1 MIFSVKFGSILHR
14 THSNADTGFRS
25 CGAQFLFPSTCR
37 LSRNV
42 CGTKPKNCWPWLV
55 PCRVI
60 PSALH
65 YSSIFTSL
73 CEAGNQTSTQN
84 FLQFTCVFM
93 LSSQPFSLFYIPVLL
108 AVVWIFP
115 RKMPIV
121 VASIAREGSSK
132 TMKDWFA
139 CNIELD
145 VTIF

>member
-14 THSNADTGFRS
+14 THSNVNTDTGFRS

-42 CGTKPKNCWPWLV
+42 WYETKNCWPWLV

-84 FLQFTCVFM
+84 FMQFTVIIVIVM
-93 LSSQPFSLFYIPVLL
+93 ISLFFISYL
-108 AVVWIFP
+108 AMSTKLNKKI
-115 RKMPIV
+115 K
-121 VASIAREGSSK
+121 K
-132 TMKDWFA
+132 
-139 CNIELD
+139 
-145 VTIF
+145 